1 MVEQLK
7 TYPGNILAVELI
19 DSFTETDEKFLQSL
33 FEKKKE
39 QGFETIHMLIKLDEA
54 KISKVSVKVFFE
66 DIIYTLRNYKHM
78 GHIAIVAH
86 SNVLKALVPI
96 DNLFFQRSSKGREER
111 YFDVSQ
117 IDQAFDFIETSK
129 VKS

>member
-54 KISKVSVKVFFE
+54 KISKVSIKVFFE

-86 SNVLKALVPI
+86 SNVLRALVPI

-117 IDQAFDFIETSK
+117 INQAFTFIETSK

>member
-7 TYPGNILAVELI
+7 TYKNGILAIELI
-19 DSFTETDEKFLQSL
+19 EGFTETDEKLLQKL
-33 FEKKKE
+33 FESKKE
-39 QGFETIHMLIKLDEA
+39 QGFESINILIKLDEA
-54 KISKVSVKVFFE
+54 KISKSSIKVFFE
-66 DIIYTLRNYKHM
+66 DIIYILRNYKKM

-96 DNLFFQRSSKGREER
+96 DNLFFERSSKGREER

-117 IDQAFDFIETSK
+117 LDQAFNFITENAQ
-129 VKS
+129 

>member
-54 KISKVSVKVFFE
+54 KISKVSIKVFFE
-66 DIIYTLRNYKHM
+66 DIIYTLRNYQHM

-117 IDQAFDFIETSK
+117 IDQAFDFIEGSK
-129 VKS
+129 IKS